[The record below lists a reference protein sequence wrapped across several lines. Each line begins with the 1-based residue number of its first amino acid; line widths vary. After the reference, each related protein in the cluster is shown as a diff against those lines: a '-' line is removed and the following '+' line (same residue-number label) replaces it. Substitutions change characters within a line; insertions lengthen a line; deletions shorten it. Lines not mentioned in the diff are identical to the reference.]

1 MNGDKYLLDT
11 NILLYLMGKK
21 ITAKNLPEG
30 DFYISFI
37 TELETLSYPSLSDDE
52 ETKLKKFFSEIPI
65 IDINAD
71 IKKQTIDFRRKYSLK
86 LPDAIIASTA
96 YILKANLITNDK
108 GFSIVKELK
117 VKSIKL

>member
-37 TELETLSYPSLSDDE
+37 TELETLSYLSLSD
-52 ETKLKKFFSEIPI
+52 LS
-65 IDINAD
+65 DI
-71 IKKQTIDFRRKYSLK
+71 
-86 LPDAIIASTA
+86 
-96 YILKANLITNDK
+96 
-108 GFSIVKELK
+108 
-117 VKSIKL
+117 